1 MSFVQGQK
9 CDDRKKN
16 ENLKTL
22 ITCQLDLKV
31 MAEMPDLKEAINS
44 QDENGA
50 NQTSVAQ
57 ENPSSSAG
65 KIYVGE
71 YVIGMFTDG
80 FYSGE
85 VLEVDAEGVKIDF
98 YIQSFLNRTIRE

>member
-1 MSFVQGQK
+1 MSFVQGKK
-9 CDDRKKN
+9 CDGRKTI

-31 MAEMPDLKEAINS
+31 MAEMSDLKEAINS

-65 KIYVGE
+65 KIYQGPQ
-71 YVIGMFTDG
+71 T
-80 FYSGE
+80 
-85 VLEVDAEGVKIDF
+85 VLI
-98 YIQSFLNRTIRE
+98 